1 MKLWRKY
8 TAAEEAEDKTATD
21 EHGSARMEDKQPVG
35 TKPAA
40 PRKTHEPFFMLED
53 HLQNRNDLVPPAVPA
68 TSSGHLAGKL
78 KAWRAAGGLPLKA
91 VAADLH
97 IRESTWQRWEDGRR
111 VPAAEH
117 LLAVADYL
125 LKPVCWLLNDCTAG
139 CENCLHAQAQRQDI
153 VAVLLPTGK

>member
-1 MKLWRKY
+1 
-8 TAAEEAEDKTATD
+8 
-21 EHGSARMEDKQPVG
+21 MEGNQPTG
-35 TKPAA
+35 TKPAEHGKA
-40 PRKTHEPFFMLED
+40 GEHFMIEENA
-53 HLQNRNDLVPPAVPA
+53 QNKAALMPSGVPTP
-68 TSSGHLAGKL
+68 SRGHLAIKL
-78 KAWRAAGGLPLKA
+78 KAWRAACGLPLKA

-125 LKPVCWLLNDCTAG
+125 LKPVCWLLTDCTAG